1 MDAKIQVLI
10 NEWGREHGKW
20 IKSTTCFV
28 RNWIGEKKQEA
39 DHLIKVVEIETKNVS
54 YKRLQQMKKNLKLT
68 KITLMWESRN
78 QTVKGLE
85 ENTRCSQN
93 SQQNKSYWVKV
104 IWLTTQRSLM
114 VSHPYSQARICC
126 NSKAECKDYTLGPNW
141 ACPETSVSN

>member
-20 IKSTTCFV
+20 IKSTTCFA

-68 KITLMWESRN
+68 KITLMWESSN
-78 QTVKGLE
+78 QTVKRTWRKHKILSKLS
-85 ENTRCSQN
+85 T
-93 SQQNKSYWVKV
+93 SYWVEV